1 MLINKHKENVL
12 MTAPQTSSTAAP
24 GTESNGVTSPF
35 SPEVVAFA
43 REHQG
48 EHCLQPLLE
57 ATHRLFPSARFVEVS
72 VVEDPELRDN
82 TQIVFH
88 VRVGGLPGDEVRTAE
103 KQWLQESRGLYPP
116 LRKILFCLR
125 LDLKRHG

>member
-1 MLINKHKENVL
+1 MNV
-12 MTAPQTSSTAAP
+12 PQTSTAAENT
-24 GTESNGVTSPF
+24 GTNGANGALSAD
-35 SPEVVAFA
+35 VVAFA

-48 EHCLQPLLE
+48 EHCLLPLLE
-57 ATHRLFPSARFVEVS
+57 ATHRIFPTARFVKVS

-88 VRVGGLPGDEVRTAE
+88 VQVVGLPSDQARTASDQWYQE
-103 KQWLQESRGLYPP
+103 KIRLYPP

-125 LDLKRHG
+125 LDLRR

>member
-1 MLINKHKENVL
+1 MN
-12 MTAPQTSSTAAP
+12 APQTTTTAENT
-24 GTESNGVTSPF
+24 GTNGSNGAF
-35 SPEVVAFA
+35 SPDVVAFA

-57 ATHRLFPSARFVEVS
+57 ATHRIFPTARFVKVS
-72 VVEDPELRDN
+72 VVNDPELHDN

-88 VRVGGLPGDEVRTAE
+88 VQVVGLPPDQARAASDQWTQE
-103 KQWLQESRGLYPP
+103 KIRLYPP

-125 LDLKRHG
+125 LDLRR

>member
-1 MLINKHKENVL
+1 MRKTGKEIEPMSV
-12 MTAPQTSSTAAP
+12 PQTTSSAENTGANGA
-24 GTESNGVTSPF
+24 NGVF
-35 SPEVVAFA
+35 SPDVVAFA

-48 EHCLQPLLE
+48 EPCLQPLLE
-57 ATHRLFPSARFVEVS
+57 ATHRIFPTARFVKVS

-88 VRVGGLPGDEVRTAE
+88 VQVVGLPQDQARMASDQWYQE
-103 KQWLQESRGLYPP
+103 KIRLYPQ

-125 LDLKRHG
+125 LDLRR